1 MSVSNKEKVL
11 KEVLEFVK
19 NVIKKNIFMQKDYVL
34 KENMSKGNKY

>member
-1 MSVSNKEKVL
+1 MSVSNKEKIL